1 MSHKQAAQIPVT
13 NAVEN
18 LILQAKLYG
27 ADDVTAKKESAR
39 TN

>member
-1 MSHKQAAQIPVT
+1 MSQQAGGADTST

-27 ADDVTAKKESAR
+27 ADDVTAKRERK
-39 TN
+39 N